1 MHGKIHQYFKAD
13 FPKQII
19 WFCIC
24 AFAYII
30 STVWNV
36 LSQVSLL
43 EKFYWS
49 LKTQFWGYLPQEV
62 VSNIF

>member
-1 MHGKIHQYFKAD
+1 MYSKIHQYFKAD

-24 AFAYII
+24 AFAHII

-36 LSQVSLL
+36 LSQVALL
-43 EKFYWS
+43 EKSCGS
-49 LKTQFWGYLPQEV
+49 LKTQF
-62 VSNIF
+62 